1 MEIKGK
7 EGPCARLSH
16 HCVQLSTNYSSD
28 LLFSL
33 DLFGVGTMS
42 AKRDILVLFD
52 VDGTLTPSR
61 LVIKPDMKEFLL
73 KFKEKA
79 VIGIVGGSDLPK
91 MQEQMGGDDVTQ
103 MYDYVFSEN
112 GLMAYKDG
120 KLLNRMSIKDHL
132 GEEKIKKFVNFCLR
146 YTADL
151 DIPKKRGTFIEF
163 RNGLINVCPIGRN
176 CTQEERME
184 FFEYDKQHK
193 IREKFVEACEKEFP
207 ELGLKFSIGG
217 QISFDVFPIG
227 WDKTFCLGLIDLT
240 QFKEVH
246 FFGDKTHP
254 GGNDYEIYEDART
267 TGHRV
272 TSPEDTM
279 QQLKD
284 LFYK

>member
-1 MEIKGK
+1 M
-7 EGPCARLSH
+7 A
-16 HCVQLSTNYSSD
+16 
-28 LLFSL
+28 
-33 DLFGVGTMS
+33 

-61 LVIKPDMKEFLL
+61 LVIKSDMKQFLL
-73 KFKEKA
+73 DFKKKA

-120 KLLNRMSIKDHL
+120 KLHNRMSIKDHL
-132 GEEKIKKFVNFCLR
+132 GEEKIKRFVNFCLR

-163 RNGLINVCPIGRN
+163 RSGLINVCPIGRN
-176 CTQEERME
+176 CLQEERIE

-207 ELGLKFSIGG
+207 DLGLKFSIGG

-227 WDKTFCLGLIDLT
+227 WDKTFCLGLVDLT

-246 FFGDKTHP
+246 FFGDKTLP
-254 GGNDYEIYEDART
+254 GGNDYEIYEDSRT
-267 TGHRV
+267 IGHRV